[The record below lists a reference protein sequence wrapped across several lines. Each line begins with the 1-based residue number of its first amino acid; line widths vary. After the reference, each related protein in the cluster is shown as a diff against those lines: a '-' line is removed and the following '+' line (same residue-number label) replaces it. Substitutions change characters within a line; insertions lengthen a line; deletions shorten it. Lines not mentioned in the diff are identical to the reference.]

1 MVRFR
6 RRSVTL
12 SNACEVEKVCREHYT
27 LSIAVQINLQAE
39 VEAEA

>member
-12 SNACEVEKVCREHYT
+12 SNAC
-27 LSIAVQINLQAE
+27 
-39 VEAEA
+39 